1 MPSGLRFFVFL
12 WITFANSWISYTTIT
27 NSRSSSLGIGSG
39 ISAAA
44 NTRHFGLMMGVQAQP
59 SLTEKIP
66 LGAIFE
72 QGTDEVQSA
81 FKYAMLNHNLNV
93 SSRRFELQAYV
104 DVINTADAF
113 KLSRLICNQFS
124 RGVYSMLGAVSPD
137 SFDTLHSYSNT
148 FQMPFVTPWFPEK
161 VLTPSSGFLDFAI
174 SMRPDYHQAI
184 IDTIQ
189 FYGWRKIIYLYDSH
203 DGLLRLQQIY
213 QGLKPGN
220 ESFQVEMVKRITNVT
235 MAIDFLHTLE
245 DFGRF
250 TNKYI
255 VLDCPTEMAKE
266 ILIQHVRDISLGRRT
281 YHYLLSG
288 LVMDDRW
295 ESEIIEFG
303 AINITGFRLVD
314 TNRRLIKEF
323 YESWKRL
330 DPNTSVGAGRESI
343 SAQAALMYDA
353 VFVLVEAFNKILR
366 KKPDQ
371 FRNNIRRGQTAMAA
385 ASTSANTTGLTSN
398 GMLGGGI
405 GSNLMGGSSSGGNGN
420 GIGGGN
426 SGGVGGSNSNN
437 NNAPRA
443 LDCNTSKGWVNPWEH
458 GDKIS
463 RYLRKVEIEG
473 LTGDIKFN
481 DDGRRVN
488 YTLHV
493 VEMTVNS
500 AMVKVA
506 EWSDDA
512 GLQPLS
518 AKYVRLKPH
527 AEIEKNRTYIVT
539 TLLEEPYIMLK
550 RPVVGETLDSNDRF
564 EGYCKD
570 LADLLAKKLGINFE
584 MRLVKDGT
592 YGSENP
598 NVRGGWDGMVG
609 ELVRR
614 EADIAIAAMTI
625 TAERER
631 VIDFSKPF
639 MSLGISIMIKKP
651 VKQTPGVF
659 SFMNPL
665 SQEIWV
671 SVIFSYIGVSI
682 VLFFVSRFSPY
693 EWRVVQYQTDSHAH
707 HDQLSTQQPPGI
719 IGGVPMPGSITAT
732 SAGGVIGG
740 GGGAGSV
747 GGGGGG
753 VVGIGTGS
761 NIGGSGALPT
771 SATVAV
777 NDFSILNS
785 FWFSLAAFMQQ
796 GCDISPRSISGR
808 IVGAV
813 WWFFTLILISSYTAN
828 LAAFLTVE
836 RMVTPINSPED
847 LAMQTEVQYGTLLHG
862 STWDFFRRSQ
872 IGLHNKMWE
881 YMNSRKHVFV
891 NTYDE
896 GIRRVRTSKG
906 KYALLVESPKNEYVN
921 AREPCDTMKVG
932 RNLDT
937 KGFGIATPIGS
948 PLKDPINLAV
958 LSLKE
963 NGELIKLRNKW
974 WYDKTECNLNKDN
987 QETSHNELSLSN
999 VAGIFYILIGGL
1011 LVAVFVAIIEFC
1023 FRSKSSTAA
1032 KANGSML
1039 SSTSSSV
1046 HQRNSLSDAM
1056 HSKAKLTIQASRE
1069 YDNGRVGYYPTG
1081 QLSAGG
1087 GPANTPPNDPETL
1100 HMNAHSQ
1107 V

>member
-1 MPSGLRFFVFL
+1 MPFGLHFCTVL
-12 WITFANSWISYTTIT
+12 WIIFSNSWLPLLPTTTTIT
-27 NSRSSSLGIGSG
+27 LTTTTTTATASFHLFQRSLMG
-39 ISAAA
+39 AAA
-44 NTRHFGLMMGVQAQP
+44 QP
-59 SLTEKIP
+59 SSLTEKIP

-220 ESFQVEMVKRITNVT
+220 ESFQVEMVKRIANVT

-245 DFGRF
+245 ELSRF

-314 TNRRLIKEF
+314 TNRRLVKDF
-323 YESWKRL
+323 YDSWKRL
-330 DPNTSVGAGRESI
+330 DPTVSTGAGRDSI

-371 FRNNIRRGQTAMAA
+371 FRNNIRRGQTVMTA
-385 ASTSANTTGLTSN
+385 ASTSANASGLSN
-398 GMLGGGI
+398 AGGLMAGSQNGGG
-405 GSNLMGGSSSGGNGN
+405 GGGMGGGG
-420 GIGGGN
+420 
-426 SGGVGGSNSNN
+426 GGSNS
-437 NNAPRA
+437 ASRP
-443 LDCNTSKGWVNPWEH
+443 LDCNTGKGWVTPWEH

-506 EWSDDA
+506 EWSDEA

-539 TLLEEPYIMLK
+539 TVLEEPYIMEK
-550 RPVVGETLDSNDRF
+550 RPIGGETLEGNDRF

-570 LADLLAKKLGINFE
+570 LADLLAKRLGINYE
-584 MRLVKDGT
+584 MRLVKDNL

-598 NVRGGWDGMVG
+598 KIQGGWDGMVG

-693 EWRVVQYQTDSHAH
+693 EWRIVQYPAENHAH
-707 HDQLSTQQPPGI
+707 HDQLANQQPPGI
-719 IGGVPMPGSITAT
+719 IGGVPVPGPMPAVTPGAT
-732 SAGGVIGG
+732 
-740 GGGAGSV
+740 
-747 GGGGGG
+747 G
-753 VVGIGTGS
+753 VVGGPAIPP
-761 NIGGSGALPT
+761 A
-771 SATVAV
+771 SAAV

-891 NTYDE
+891 STYDE

-1023 FRSKSSTAA
+1023 FRSKSSSASGGAAA

-1039 SSTSSSV
+1039 GSTSSST

-1069 YDNGRVGYYPTG
+1069 YDNGRVGYLNCASLQYYPTA
-1081 QLSAGG
+1081 QMSAG
-1087 GPANTPPNDPETL
+1087 TPPTDAEAM
-1100 HMNAHSQ
+1100 HMNAHGQ

>member
-1 MPSGLRFFVFL
+1 MIPSP
-12 WITFANSWISYTTIT
+12 ANGTT
-27 NSRSSSLGIGSG
+27 
-39 ISAAA
+39 
-44 NTRHFGLMMGVQAQP
+44 
-59 SLTEKIP
+59 
-66 LGAIFE
+66 
-72 QGTDEVQSA
+72 
-81 FKYAMLNHNLNV
+81 
-93 SSRRFELQAYV
+93 
-104 DVINTADAF
+104 
-113 KLSRLICNQFS
+113 
-124 RGVYSMLGAVSPD
+124 
-137 SFDTLHSYSNT
+137 
-148 FQMPFVTPWFPEK
+148 
-161 VLTPSSGFLDFAI
+161 
-174 SMRPDYHQAI
+174 
-184 IDTIQ
+184 
-189 FYGWRKIIYLYDSH
+189 
-203 DGLLRLQQIY
+203 
-213 QGLKPGN
+213 
-220 ESFQVEMVKRITNVT
+220 
-235 MAIDFLHTLE
+235 
-245 DFGRF
+245 
-250 TNKYI
+250 
-255 VLDCPTEMAKE
+255 
-266 ILIQHVRDISLGRRT
+266 
-281 YHYLLSG
+281 
-288 LVMDDRW
+288 
-295 ESEIIEFG
+295 
-303 AINITGFRLVD
+303 
-314 TNRRLIKEF
+314 
-323 YESWKRL
+323 
-330 DPNTSVGAGRESI
+330 
-343 SAQAALMYDA
+343 
-353 VFVLVEAFNKILR
+353 
-366 KKPDQ
+366 
-371 FRNNIRRGQTAMAA
+371 
-385 ASTSANTTGLTSN
+385 AS
-398 GMLGGGI
+398 
-405 GSNLMGGSSSGGNGN
+405 
-420 GIGGGN
+420 
-426 SGGVGGSNSNN
+426 GGSNVGTST
-437 NNAPRA
+437 RA
-443 LDCNTSKGWVNPWEH
+443 LDCNTSRGWVNPWEH

-481 DDGRRVN
+481 DDGRRQN
-488 YTLHV
+488 YTLHI

-506 EWSDDA
+506 EWSDEA
-512 GLQPLS
+512 GLMPLS
-518 AKYVRLKPH
+518 AKYVRLRPPV
-527 AEIEKNRTYIVT
+527 EIEKNRTYIVT

-550 RPVVGETLDSNDRF
+550 KDDTF

-570 LADLLAKKLGINFE
+570 LADLLAKKLGINYE
-584 MRLVKDGT
+584 MRLVKDGG
-592 YGSENP
+592 YGAENP

-614 EADIAIAAMTI
+614 EADIAIAPMTI

-693 EWRVVQYQTDSHAH
+693 EWRLIQYSDAINIHP
-707 HDQLSTQQPPGI
+707 DQIPNQQQQQLPG
-719 IGGVPMPGSITAT
+719 VAPNYASPT
-732 SAGGVIGG
+732 VI
-740 GGGAGSV
+740 
-747 GGGGGG
+747 
-753 VVGIGTGS
+753 
-761 NIGGSGALPT
+761 
-771 SATVAV
+771 V

-808 IVGAV
+808 IVGSV

-847 LAMQTEVQYGTLLHG
+847 LATQTEVQYGTLLHG

-896 GIRRVRTSKG
+896 GINRVRTSKG

-974 WYDKTECNLNKDN
+974 WYDKTECNLSKDN

-1011 LVAVFVAIIEFC
+1011 LVAVIVAIFEFC
-1023 FRSKSSTAA
+1023 FKSKSS
-1032 KANGSML
+1032 SSS
-1039 SSTSSSV
+1039 SSTAV
-1046 HQRNSLSDAM
+1046 GNRHQRNSLSDAM
-1056 HSKAKLTIQASRE
+1056 HSKAKLTIQASRD
-1069 YDNGRVGYYPTG
+1069 YDNGRVGVISNCINFQYYP
-1081 QLSAGG
+1081 
-1087 GPANTPPNDPETL
+1087 PAQINATSDTESM
-1100 HMNAHSQ
+1100 HMNTHGQ